1 MKKKSLG
8 VNAILNGLRNM
19 LNLLFPLITFPYVSR
34 VLSVRSI
41 GIYNFSNSIITYFL
55 LIASLGISVYSV
67 REGAKYRDNKEELGK
82 FASEVFSINIVSTI
96 VSYLLLILLTI
107 SIPKLSSVSTVIAI
121 FSLQIAFTTLG
132 TEWIFSI
139 YEEYAYITLRSI
151 FFKLISLLMMF
162 VFVKNKNDVAMYAAI
177 TVFATVGSNVLNYI
191 KAKRIIAFNFTLD
204 MNLKRHIKPIM
215 IIFASNIAVLIYVNS
230 DITLLGFFKSSYDVG
245 LYSVSVKIYSLVKTV
260 LSSILIVTI
269 PRLSMLWGKEKY
281 EEYFKVLKQ
290 IYNVLLIL
298 IVPAMIGIISMSK
311 QIILVISGNKYVEAS
326 VSLKILSVALIFS
339 IISWLFNECVLIP
352 TKLEKYTFYGTF
364 TSALLNIILNI
375 FFIGKWG
382 INAAATTTVV
392 SELIGMILSVYFA
405 RDIVKIGELVEN
417 HLGCIVGSVAI
428 YVECSIIN
436 IFIYNAFIS
445 VIVSIIVSLISYVT
459 ILIIFKDKVTVGFI
473 HEIVSR
479 KNN

>member
-162 VFVKNKNDVAMYAAI
+162 VFVKNKNDVAIYAAI

-191 KAKRIIAFNFTLD
+191 KAKRIITFNFTLD

-352 TKLEKYTFYGTF
+352 TKLEKYTFYGTL

-392 SELIGMILSVYFA
+392 SELIGMILSIYFA
-405 RDIVKIGELVEN
+405 RNIVKIGELVEN

>member
-151 FFKLISLLMMF
+151 FFKLVSLLMMF

-191 KAKRIIAFNFTLD
+191 KAKRIITFNFTLD

-473 HEIVSR
+473 HEMVSR

>member
-96 VSYLLLILLTI
+96 VSYLLLILLTV

-162 VFVKNKNDVAMYAAI
+162 VFVKNKNDVAIYAAI

-191 KAKRIIAFNFTLD
+191 KAKRIITFNFTLD

-352 TKLEKYTFYGTF
+352 TKLEKYTFYGTL

-392 SELIGMILSVYFA
+392 SELIGMILSIYFA
-405 RDIVKIGELVEN
+405 RNIVKIGELVEN
-417 HLGCIVGSVAI
+417 HLSCIVGSVAI

>member
-191 KAKRIIAFNFTLD
+191 KAKRIITFNFTLD

-473 HEIVSR
+473 HEMVSR

>member
-191 KAKRIIAFNFTLD
+191 KAKRIITFNFTLD

-339 IISWLFNECVLIP
+339 IIGWLFNECVLIP

-473 HEIVSR
+473 HEMVSR

>member
-96 VSYLLLILLTI
+96 ISYLLLILLTI

-191 KAKRIIAFNFTLD
+191 KAKRIITFNFTLD

-298 IVPAMIGIISMSK
+298 IVPTMIGIISMSK

-417 HLGCIVGSVAI
+417 HLGCIVGSIAI

>member
-151 FFKLISLLMMF
+151 FFKLVSLLMMF

-191 KAKRIIAFNFTLD
+191 KAKRIITFNFTLD

>member
-96 VSYLLLILLTI
+96 VSYLLLILLTV

-162 VFVKNKNDVAMYAAI
+162 VFVKNKNDVAIYAAI

-191 KAKRIIAFNFTLD
+191 KAKRIITFNFTLD

-352 TKLEKYTFYGTF
+352 TKLEKYTFYGTL

-392 SELIGMILSVYFA
+392 SELIGMILSIYFA
-405 RDIVKIGELVEN
+405 RNIVKIGELVEN

>member
-1 MKKKSLG
+1 
-8 VNAILNGLRNM
+8 M

-162 VFVKNKNDVAMYAAI
+162 VFVKNRNDVAIYAAI

-191 KAKRIIAFNFTLD
+191 KAKRIITFNFTLD

-352 TKLEKYTFYGTF
+352 TKLEKYTFYGTL

-392 SELIGMILSVYFA
+392 SELIGMILSIYFA
-405 RDIVKIGELVEN
+405 RNIVKIGELVEN

>member
-162 VFVKNKNDVAMYAAI
+162 VFVKNKNDVAIYAAI

-191 KAKRIIAFNFTLD
+191 KAKRIITFNFTLD

-311 QIILVISGNKYVEAS
+311 QIILVISGNKYVAAS

-352 TKLEKYTFYGTF
+352 TKLEKYTFYGTL

-392 SELIGMILSVYFA
+392 SELIGMILSIYFA
-405 RDIVKIGELVEN
+405 RNIVKIGELVEN